1 MSLTDVFAT
10 LQSMLAYD
18 YVNDFNLYGKT
29 YHVQVE
35 AQAPFR
41 QRPEDIGK
49 FYVRSSAGQM
59 VPLSSLVRNIIP
71 SRADRRHAIQWVH
84 VRAGHWNA
92 GARQELRRDA
102 GGHGKTGQGQIR
114 GA

>member
-1 MSLTDVFAT
+1 
-10 LQSMLAYD
+10 MLAYD

-49 FYVRSSAGQM
+49 FYVRSTSGAM
-59 VPLSSLVRNIIP
+59 VPLGSLVRT
-71 SRADRRHAIQWVH
+71 SF
-84 VRAGHWNA
+84 RAGPTVVTRFNGSTSA
-92 GARQELRRDA
+92 LVIGTPAPGKSSGDMIDA
-102 GGHGKTGQGQIR
+102 AEKLIKDKYEPMNI
-114 GA
+114 